1 MLDELLDEKGIV
13 GLALKDS
20 NFISILVLVIL
31 LLMSSLSWAV
41 IVLKALQFRKANKQ
55 NQEFL
60 LIFRKET
67 SLNQIKESIPKF
79 PFSTFAPMYRLA
91 FEEMVRISQ
100 RIQRNSDQTVSG
112 SMLPY
117 ISTQFERVMERA
129 FNDQYALIEKRLNV
143 LATISSA
150 APFIGL
156 FGTVLGIIRSFQNI
170 GTSGVTSLA
179 AVAPGISEAL
189 IATAAG
195 LLAAIPALMAYNHF
209 RNSARKQANDMRDFS
224 MELAN
229 RIEWI
234 VHGQLTVARE

>member
-1 MLDELLDEKGIV
+1 MLDELLDDKGIV

-67 SLNQIKESIPKF
+67 SLNQIKESISKF

-91 FEEMVRISQ
+91 FEEMVRVSQ
-100 RIQRNSDQTVSG
+100 RIQRNPDQTVSG

>member
-1 MLDELLDEKGIV
+1 MLDELLDDKGIV

-60 LIFRKET
+60 QIFRKET
-67 SLNQIKESIPKF
+67 SLNQIKESILKF

-100 RIQRNSDQTVSG
+100 RIQRNHDQTVSG

>member
-1 MLDELLDEKGIV
+1 MLDELLDDKGIV

-67 SLNQIKESIPKF
+67 SLNQIKESISKF

-91 FEEMVRISQ
+91 FEEMVRVSQ
-100 RIQRNSDQTVSG
+100 RIQRNPDQTVSG

-209 RNSARKQANDMRDFS
+209 RNSARKQANDMRDFT